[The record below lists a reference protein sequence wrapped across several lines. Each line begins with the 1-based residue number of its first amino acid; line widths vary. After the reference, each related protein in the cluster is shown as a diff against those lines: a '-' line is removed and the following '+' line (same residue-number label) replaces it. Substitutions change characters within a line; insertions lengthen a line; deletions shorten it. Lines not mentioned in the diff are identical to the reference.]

1 MPRIPMKAVF
11 FDIDDTLYSTTR
23 FAERARM
30 NAVRAMI
37 RAGLRIAEAEAL
49 AELDEV
55 IAEFSSNYEHH
66 YEKLLLRLPEEAQGL
81 NPAILVAAAV
91 VAYHETKS
99 KELAPFP
106 DVAAAFPRL
115 AKAGLTLGIIT
126 SGLTVK
132 QAEKLVRL
140 GLLPHLAPNG
150 IFISEQLG
158 ISKPNPKLWQWACR
172 AMKLRPSDCAYVG
185 DHPVHDVEPVKKL
198 GMKAILNRRGV
209 GKYEGVPA
217 RVAPDHEIRSFDGL
231 IAILK
236 KDYGVRV
243 PE

>member
-1 MPRIPMKAVF
+1 MSLKAIF
-11 FDIDDTLYSTTR
+11 FDIDDTLFSTTD
-23 FAERARM
+23 FADRARRG
-30 NAVRAMI
+30 AVDGMR
-37 RAGLRIAEAEAL
+37 RCGLRLPADHIL
-49 AELDEV
+49 RELTEV

-140 GLLPHLAPNG
+140 GLLAHLAPNG

-172 AMKLRPSDCAYVG
+172 TMKLKPIDCAYVG

-209 GKYEGVPA
+209 GKYESVPA

-231 IAILK
+231 IAILR